1 MALLIADKF
10 EASLQR
16 LNADEQKAAKLTV
29 YELQTNP
36 ASPGLNYEAVKR
48 AKDKRFR
55 SVRVTR
61 DVRMIVHEMG
71 DSVTVCYVGRHDE
84 AYDWAARRRLEAH
97 PKTGA
102 AQLVEI
108 RETVREIEV
117 PVVVPAPLL
126 SETKATEASVTTAR
140 RSSQPLFADV
150 ADEELLGYG
159 VPADWLDDVRLV
171 TGDTA
176 LEALADHLPAEATE
190 ALWELA
196 TGGTPEVPVH
206 AAEDEDPFAHPDAQR
221 RFLLVGT
228 EDELRRALEYPWER
242 WMVFLHPAQRKLVTM
257 AFSGPARVA
266 GSAGTGKTVVALHR
280 SAHLSRAHPES
291 RLLLTTFNDA
301 LAAALRTKLDLLLD
315 GEEAVRERI
324 TVEAIDKVALAVY
337 REAFGEPHL
346 VQAPVIA
353 QLVLEAY
360 QESKQERLSAAFVQS
375 EWADVVD
382 EWQLDSWDAYR
393 EVPRLGRKKGLRE
406 EQRAE
411 LWAIFER
418 VDAELNARGLLTMSR
433 VFAAATRALREGQV
447 APFDFAIIDEAQ
459 DVSVPQLRFLA
470 AAAAGRPDG
479 LFFAGDLGQR
489 IFQTPFSWKALGVD
503 VRGRSKTL
511 RVNYRTSHEI
521 RRCADRLLPPQLSDV
536 DGNPESRRGTVSV
549 FAGAPPLIAV
559 LTSAAEETA
568 KVGAWFGGLVEAGV
582 APEEIAVFA
591 RSAREFARAHEAVA
605 AAGLQSQLLD
615 PNEGV
620 RPGHVAVGIMERAKG
635 LEFRAV
641 AVLACDEEVIPSQ
654 SRIDEIGDYADLED
668 TWETERQLLY
678 VACTRARDHLL
689 VTGVAP
695 GSEFLED
702 LSGR

>member
-1 MALLIADKF
+1 VALLIADKF

-16 LNADEQKAAKLTV
+16 LSADEQKAAKLTV

-36 ASPGLNYEAVKR
+36 ASSGLNYEAVKR
-48 AKDKRFR
+48 AKDNRFR

-71 DSVTVCYVGRHDE
+71 NSITVCYVGRHDD

-108 RETVREIEV
+108 RETVREVEV
-117 PVVVPAPLL
+117 PVVVAAPR
-126 SETKATEASVTTAR
+126 SRDEPIVSGAVAAAR
-140 RSSQPLFADV
+140 DEPLFAGMT
-150 ADEELLGYG
+150 DEELLGYG

-171 TGDTA
+171 SDDAA
-176 LEALADHLPAEATE
+176 LEALADLLPAEATE

-196 TGGTPEVPVH
+196 TGGTPEAPFH
-206 AAEDEDPFAHPDAQR
+206 AGRDQDPFEHPDAQR

-228 EDELRRALEYPWER
+228 EDELRRALDYPWER
-242 WMVFLHPAQRKLVTM
+242 WMVFLHPVQRTLVNTT
-257 AFSGPARVA
+257 FSGPARVA

-280 SAHLSRAHPES
+280 AAHLARNHPKA
-291 RLLLTTFNDA
+291 RLLTTTFNEA
-301 LAAALRTKLDLLLD
+301 LAGALRTKLDLLLD
-315 GEEAVRERI
+315 GEGTVRERI
-324 TVEAIDKVALAVY
+324 TVEALDNVALAVH
-337 REAFGEPHL
+337 REAFGEPQL
-346 VQAPVIA
+346 VGEPLLA
-353 QLVLEAY
+353 QLVLQARVESSQEA
-360 QESKQERLSAAFVQS
+360 LSAAFVQS
-375 EWADVVD
+375 EWTDVVD
-382 EWQLDSWDAYR
+382 EWQLDSWEAYR
-393 EVPRLGRKKGLRE
+393 DVPRLGRKKGLRE
-406 EQRAE
+406 EQRAQ

-418 VDAELNARGLLTMSR
+418 VDAELNARGVLTMSR
-433 VFAAATRALREGQV
+433 VFAAATRALKEGVV

-459 DVSVPQLRFLA
+459 DIGVPQLRFLA
-470 AAAAGRPDG
+470 QAAGKGPDG

-489 IFQTPFSWKALGVD
+489 IFQTPFSWMALGVD
-503 VRGRSKTL
+503 VRGRSRTL

-559 LTSAAEETA
+559 LRSATEETA
-568 KVGAWFGGLVEAGV
+568 RAGAWLRTLIEAGV
-582 APEEIAVFA
+582 APEEVAVFV
-591 RSAREFARAHEAVA
+591 RSAREFDRAHEAAA

-615 PNEGV
+615 PSE
-620 RPGHVAVGIMERAKG
+620 RAKPDTVAVGLMESAKG

-641 AVLACDEEVIPSQ
+641 AALACDEDVIPSQ
-654 SRIDEIGDYADLED
+654 ARIDEIGDYADLED

-695 GSEFLED
+695 GSEFLAD
-702 LSGR
+702 LRSS